1 MCIGLLARKAVAGM
15 LAFIIG
21 VSIVIALIV
30 PLVLFLSSSSGEVIR
45 ALNVLGEFQS
55 QKAQE
60 DLDVVLDRG
69 RFFIK
74 NAGSLPTT
82 IVLVLVDR
90 GLGCARDLS
99 LYKVSL
105 TIDPGA
111 SVAVIPAAN
120 TSLGPDAICYVVTSR
135 GNVFSIRERFLRVSG
150 VEVITV
156 ITNQTTRFADDMAS
170 WNIDARFSRGSD
182 MCDVRGIPW
191 VGVPARSV
199 YGKMLLTVNESST
212 ATVIYDLNATRQSV
226 GCASFTFN
234 NLVRLDRPSYAV
246 IVLLR
251 IVIISLENTR
261 DAISATADIT
271 LRSGGLA
278 IGSTSTAVVYSP
290 QKDLDLF
297 VWDLAPLIPARDAPP
312 GDYSLEVR
320 VVLNQISGRGKYIV
334 GIEYLALQG
343 ARLVV

>member
-30 PLVLFLSSSSGEVIR
+30 PLILFLSSSSGEVIR

-150 VEVITV
+150 VEVIT
-156 ITNQTTRFADDMAS
+156 NQTTRFADDMAS
-170 WNIDARFSRGSD
+170 WNIDAMFSRASD
-182 MCDVRGIPW
+182 MCNVRGIPW
-191 VGVPARSV
+191 VGVPAPSV

-212 ATVIYDLNATRQSV
+212 ATVIYDLDAARQSV

-251 IVIISLENTR
+251 IVLISLENTR
-261 DAISATADIT
+261 DAFSATAGIT

-278 IGSTSTAVVYSP
+278 IGSTSTSVVWTP
-290 QKDLDLF
+290 KKDLDLF